1 MVVPEQIS
9 QIQQYHPDAEVQQWH
24 VQVDHMPV
32 VLVLPPNDVGS
43 SLVGKMKAKLSRQ
56 LRFRYPD
63 LKRTY

>member
-43 SLVGKMKAKLSRQ
+43 SFVGKMKGNVSRP
-56 LRFRYPD
+56 LRLRYPG
-63 LKRTY
+63 LKRT